1 MIAARERLTA
11 RTGVPR
17 DAVPPLARRA
27 GSGKCLDLRGGR
39 GTTPRLLP
47 GEPQTSLPSPPPL
60 KKRVKKQT
68 PTHPHPRG
76 AAVGPLRRVL
86 PARLR
91 DSSVDAGSS
100 PVPGAAEPQT
110 SVTWIFTHQEAATPA
125 FPSRSDWTPRRTLVR
140 AQRRGGR
147 PVTHSSPR
155 RSPARLPDRPR
166 EPS

>member
-60 KKRVKKQT
+60 KKRVKNKLPPT
-68 PTHPHPRG
+68 PTRG
-76 AAVGPLRRVL
+76 ERRSGLSGVYSLR
-86 PARLR
+86 
-91 DSSVDAGSS
+91 G
-100 PVPGAAEPQT
+100 
-110 SVTWIFTHQEAATPA
+110 SVTRPWTPVRA
-125 FPSRSDWTPRRTLVR
+125 PSRAPRSLK
-140 AQRRGGR
+140 R
-147 PVTHSSPR
+147 P
-155 RSPARLPDRPR
+155 
-166 EPS
+166 